1 MFEKT
6 KKLWLTEP
14 DIQREELAMI
24 TASTLVMVC
33 DRDAII
39 IPEHTVELFRSI
51 KGAQLSVIPGTTH
64 FLLSEKPDVTNRVI
78 LDFLLA
84 DEKARK

>member
-1 MFEKT
+1 
-6 KKLWLTEP
+6 
-14 DIQREELAMI
+14 MI

-33 DRDAII
+33 DRDAI

-84 DEKARK
+84 EKKARK

>member
-39 IPEHTVELFRSI
+39 PEHTLELFRSI

-84 DEKARK
+84 EEKARK

>member
-33 DRDAII
+33 DRDAI
-39 IPEHTVELFRSI
+39 PEHTVELFRSI

-64 FLLSEKPDVTNRVI
+64 FLLSEKLMSRTGSSSISCSPRRRQGNE
-78 LDFLLA
+78 L
-84 DEKARK
+84 

>member
-1 MFEKT
+1 VFEKT

-33 DRDAII
+33 DRDAI

-84 DEKARK
+84 EKKARK

>member
-14 DIQREELAMI
+14 DIQKEELAMI

-39 IPEHTVELFRSI
+39 PEHTLELFRSI

-84 DEKARK
+84 EEKARK

>member
-1 MFEKT
+1 VFEKT

-33 DRDAII
+33 DRDAI

-84 DEKARK
+84 EEKARK

>member
-1 MFEKT
+1 VFEKT

-14 DIQREELAMI
+14 DIQKEELAMI

-39 IPEHTVELFRSI
+39 PEHTLELFRSI

-84 DEKARK
+84 EEKARK